1 MIQNKFCWRACL
13 CQMMFKTGDTLLLG
27 SKLNQGL
34 GIARIFGFKPAGST
48 GWTERTCL
56 TSTGLETK
64 PGRRLSRFFPRS
76 TPAHAGRTT
85 DGSLVGSFMSCAVA
99 VAGGTVRRSTDP
111 PPRSTT
117 ASTAGAVVA
126 LAGNLRRAG
135 GVVPDDTR

>member
-13 CQMMFKTGDTLLLG
+13 CQMMFKSGDTLLLG

-85 DGSLVGSFMSCAVA
+85 GGSLVGSFMSCAVA
-99 VAGGTVRRSTDP
+99 VAGRTVRRSTNP
-111 PPRSTT
+111 PPRSIT
-117 ASTAGAVVA
+117 ASTAGAVVGWQA
-126 LAGNLRRAG
+126 IFDTLVAI
-135 GVVPDDTR
+135 VPDDT